1 MDYIKDLF
9 TGNPDQEHVHQ
20 KFVKYSKGM
29 FIGPAIVVKKTASVM
44 KISGSHEYV
53 DAMVGLV
60 LRNTQGVVSAA
71 GNVFS
76 KSGIETDLAA
86 KSKKRMGV
94 YNTEI
99 KGEAN
104 VKALLGL
111 YEQNPEATFYL
122 DLETGKAK
130 LKTKKKPPKP
140 SSSRDE
146 EFFSATLD
154 ASFAGALA
162 EDICFDC
169 EKKDW
174 KELRISHTYR
184 IDEFV
189 IPDECRNDAA
199 KARLSA
205 KRKGTVRRKIEI
217 DGAATETE
225 KELLV

>member
-9 TGNPDQEHVHQ
+9 TGKADQEHVHQ
-20 KFVKYSKGM
+20 KFVKYSKGT
-29 FIGPAIVVKKTASVM
+29 FIGPAIVVKKTAGGM

-60 LRNTQGVVSAA
+60 LRNTQGAVSAA

-99 KGEAN
+99 KGEADA
-104 VKALLGL
+104 KALLGL

-122 DLETGKAK
+122 DLETDRAK
-130 LKTKKKPPKP
+130 LKTKKKAPRPGA
-140 SSSRDE
+140 SHDD

-169 EKKDW
+169 AKKDYR
-174 KELRISHTYR
+174 ELRISHRYH
-184 IDEFV
+184 INGLV
-189 IPDECRNDAA
+189 IPDEYKNDAA

-205 KRKGTVRRKIEI
+205 KRKGTVKRTVEI
-217 DGAATETE
+217 DGEKTETE
-225 KELLV
+225 KVLLV